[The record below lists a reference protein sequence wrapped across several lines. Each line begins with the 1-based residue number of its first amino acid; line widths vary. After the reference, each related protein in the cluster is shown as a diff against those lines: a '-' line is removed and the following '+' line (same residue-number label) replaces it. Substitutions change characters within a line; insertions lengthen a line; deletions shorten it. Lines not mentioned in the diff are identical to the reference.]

1 MTTSFNVENM
11 VQVTVTLQISN
22 FTTYYFLS
30 NEIILYVFFLQT
42 RMSKLSRC
50 IKM

>member
-22 FTTYYFLS
+22 CVISQL
-30 NEIILYVFFLQT
+30 IIF
-42 RMSKLSRC
+42 
-50 IKM
+50 